1 MKKLGKKSLII
12 MALVLISLIGV
23 SYAFFDYYMEGDT
36 SHKLVAGDI
45 YLDYVDETDSISLTN
60 IYPETAVE
68 ARNRN
73 DNIITFTVEGQNT
86 SLNKALYYQ
95 IQVNE
100 GDEVEGKTRF
110 KAQDIVFD
118 LVEVNKDGSEN
129 LLVDAMS
136 YSKIYNT
143 TIWTSTVNAKSS
155 IDRTYKLRFWLS
167 EDVLI
172 SDTEANADYTTSVF
186 ENSYVS
192 IKVTVYGDMTSQDL
206 PIIGYVTYNLSSVGG
221 TNLEQTPI
229 YADKSGI
236 LSTEVPTSTPYPFLG
251 WSTTQGGEVKY
262 NPGDVIDANDVIG
275 SNLTLYPALE
285 WPTLQSAIET
295 NIPTY
300 IQAADAEGNRYLTGS
315 NPNNYVWYS
324 GKLWRIVSI
333 NSDNAIKLVTQGN
346 MTTIAWDTSSTNTD
360 YSTSQIHYW
369 LKNEFLPTL
378 YDAENL
384 LVDATWDY
392 TTYASATATKV
403 PPTATVTNEKAGLLT
418 IYDHYKV
425 GSSSSFLNNGY
436 WWWSMSPQTDGSY
449 VWPLDYTGDVSSD
462 NFNSPTN
469 SYGVRPSVNLKSG
482 IQIMGGT
489 GTKINPYVIVGD
501 KAAGT
506 TSELLNNRI
515 SGEYINFNDVLYR
528 IVGIEEI
535 NGQTLTKVTMADYNL
550 NKNTLTTSFKFG
562 LAPSQKI
569 YSPTYGIGLYLEEWY
584 QADSTSETYA
594 TTYIK
599 DNYKAMIATSGENGD
614 NVVWHTGPTS
624 GVRETSTY
632 TLAKTGTPVS
642 ATIGLPYYGEMF
654 SSHFGA
660 GESSSTTTWL
670 VTIYSD
676 YYTWGVSYVGF
687 AEDFSTTGSRG
698 VRPSMYLKSNVKIT
712 GGNGQPGN
720 PYTLTQ

>member
-68 ARNRN
+68 ARSRN
-73 DNIITFTVEGQNT
+73 DNIITFQVSGQNT

-100 GDEVEGKTRF
+100 GNTIEGKTRF

-118 LVEVNKDGSEN
+118 LVEVNKDGSET

-143 TIWTSTVNAKSS
+143 TIWTSTVNARSS

-206 PIIGYVTYNLSSVGG
+206 PVIGYVTYNLSSIGG

-262 NPGDVIDANDVIG
+262 NPGDVIDANDVNG
-275 SNLTLYPALE
+275 SNLTLYPVLNY
-285 WPTLQSAIET
+285 PTLVEAIET

-300 IQAADAEGNRYLTGS
+300 IQAADTEGNRYLTGKD
-315 NPNNYVWYS
+315 PNNYVWYS
-324 GKLWRIVSI
+324 GKLWRIVAI
-333 NSDNAIKLVTQGN
+333 NSDGTIKLVTQGN
-346 MTTIAWDTSSTNTD
+346 MTTIAWNTSSANTV
-360 YSTSQIHYW
+360 YENSQIHNW
-369 LKNEFLPTL
+369 LNNEFLPTL
-378 YDAENL
+378 ANADTL
-384 LVDATWDY
+384 LADSTWDY
-392 TTYASATATKV
+392 TTYASATATKAES
-403 PPTATVTNEKAGLLT
+403 TAYVENEKVGLLT
-418 IYDHYKV
+418 IYDYYKGGT
-425 GSSSSFLNNGY
+425 GSSNFLNNRY
-436 WWWSMSPQTDGSY
+436 FWWLMSTQTDRKY
-449 VWPLDYTGDVSSD
+449 VWNVGSGGSVYGD
-462 NFNSPTN
+462 SPTISN
-469 SYGVRPSVNLKSG
+469 GVRPSVNLKSG
-482 IQIMGGT
+482 IQIMGGA
-489 GTKINPYVIVGD
+489 GTKSNPYVIGGD
-501 KAAGT
+501 KDTGV
-506 TSELLNNRI
+506 TSELLSNRI

-528 IVGIEEI
+528 IVGTEEI
-535 NGQTLTKVTMADYNL
+535 EGQKLTKITMADYSL
-550 NKNTLTTSFKFG
+550 NKNTLTTSLAFG
-562 LAPSQKI
+562 ADNNQGVFGQS
-569 YSPTYGIGLYLEEWY
+569 YGIGLYLEEWY
-584 QADSTSETYA
+584 QADITSETYS
-594 TTYIK
+594 TIYIK
-599 DNYKAMIATSGENGD
+599 DNYKAMIATATEEK
-614 NVVWHTGPTS
+614 VEWYIGPTS
-624 GVRETSTY
+624 GVGYDYKKS
-632 TLAKTGTPVS
+632 KTGTSVS
-642 ATIGLPYYGEMF
+642 ATIGLGYYGEMF
-654 SSHFGA
+654 SSQFGN
-660 GESSSTTTWL
+660 GSDLTTDFWL
-670 VTIYSD
+670 MTIYSSSYIWNITKGD
-676 YYTWGVSYVGF
+676 YGNNTYSLTV
-687 AEDFSTTGSRG
+687 ENG
-698 VRPSMYLKSNVKIT
+698 VRPSFYLKSNVKIT